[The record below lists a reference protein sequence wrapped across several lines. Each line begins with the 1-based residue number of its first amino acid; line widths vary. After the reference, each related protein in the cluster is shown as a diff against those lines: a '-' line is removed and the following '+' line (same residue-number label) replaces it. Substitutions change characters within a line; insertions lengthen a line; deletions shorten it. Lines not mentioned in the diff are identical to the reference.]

1 LILYRTLELGGYRPL
16 ARALLRIDLRGAE
29 RVPATGPVVVAANHE
44 SIWDPFVLGAVI
56 RRPIRFMAKAELWRH
71 PLLAAAMNGF
81 GTFPVQ
87 RGGGDVTALR
97 RAVELLERGE
107 AIGVFPQGTSK
118 LELPRRYQRGA
129 ARLALETGAAL
140 LPVRLTGTRRLLRPG
155 LPKVRI
161 DVLAPIA
168 VERCRPTVASAKL
181 LTARLE
187 EAIAG

>member
-1 LILYRTLELGGYRPL
+1 
-16 ARALLRIDLRGAE
+16 
-29 RVPATGPVVVAANHE
+29 
-44 SIWDPFVLGAVI
+44 
-56 RRPIRFMAKAELWRH
+56 MAKAELWRH

-118 LELPRRYQRGA
+118 LERPRRYQRGA

-155 LPKVRI
+155 LPKVTI
-161 DVLAPIA
+161 DVLPPIA